1 MALGGGLFVT
11 QNKVLPGTYINF
23 VSAARADNRL
33 SDRGVAAMPLELD
46 WGVEGEII
54 TVTSEQFYKD
64 SRKIFGYDYTAD
76 KMKGLRDLFRNIQTG
91 YFYKLNQGLKAANT
105 FCTARYGGIR
115 GNDLKTV
122 IQQNVDDSDNFD
134 VQTLLGDIVVD
145 AQTVSAA
152 TELKDNDFVTWKTE
166 ATLSVTASTPLTG
179 GTNGD
184 AVTGTEYQAFLDK
197 IESYSFNAVGCLA
210 AEKTTC
216 DLFTAWTKR
225 LRDEVGVKFQT
236 VLYRTAADY
245 EGVVSLENTVTGDS
259 ATSLI
264 YWVTGIIAGCAV
276 NRSNT
281 NLIYDGEFLVDTNYT
296 QSQLETGVQSG
307 KFMLHKVGDSVRVL
321 EDINSLVTYTDEK
334 SEDFAS
340 NQTVRVLD
348 QIGNDIAA
356 LFNNKYLGSV
366 PNDDAGRIS
375 LWNDIVSHHRQLE
388 NIRAIENFE
397 ADDVTVSAG
406 TTKKSVVITDVV
418 TPISAMTQLYMTVVV
433 E

>member
-1 MALGGGLFVT
+1 MS

-23 VSAARADNRL
+23 VSAARSTSSL
-33 SDRGVAAMPLELD
+33 SARGVAAMPLELD
-46 WGVEGEII
+46 WGVEGEVL

-64 SRKIFGYDYTAD
+64 SRKIFGYDYSAAE
-76 KMKGLRDLFRNIQTG
+76 MKGLRDLFRNIQTG
-91 YFYKLNQGLKAANT
+91 YFYKLNQGVKAANT
-105 FCTARYGGIR
+105 FCTAKYGGSR

-122 IQQNVDDSDNFD
+122 IQKNVDDSDNFD
-134 VQTLLGDIVVD
+134 VQTLLGDVIVD
-145 AQTVSAA
+145 SQTVGSAA
-152 TELKDNDFVTWKTE
+152 ELQDNDFVTWKAE
-166 ATLSVTASTPLTG
+166 ATLAATASTPLTG
-179 GTNGD
+179 GTNGE
-184 AVTGTEYQAFLDK
+184 AVTGTEYKNFLDK

-210 AEKTTC
+210 TEKTTC

-225 LRDEVGVKFQT
+225 LRDEVGMKFQT

-245 EGVVSLENTVTGDS
+245 EGIVSLDNTVTGDK

-276 NRSNT
+276 NKSNT
-281 NLIYDGEFLVDTNYT
+281 NLIYDGEFAVDTNYT
-296 QSQLETGVQSG
+296 QSQLESGIQSG

-334 SEDFAS
+334 GKDFAS

-356 LFNNKYLGSV
+356 LFNNKYLGNV

-388 NIRAIENFE
+388 SIRAIENFE

-406 TTKKSVVITDVV
+406 ETKKSVVVSDAV